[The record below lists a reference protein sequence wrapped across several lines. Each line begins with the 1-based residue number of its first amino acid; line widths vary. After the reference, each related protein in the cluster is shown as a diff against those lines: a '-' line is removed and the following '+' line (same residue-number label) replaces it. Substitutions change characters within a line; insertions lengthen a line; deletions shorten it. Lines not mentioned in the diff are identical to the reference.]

1 MAFVVNNTRGAVQ
14 PSMMAPPKRGVVFFL
29 VAILLAS
36 AVWPAVATRST
47 GQPAEAPI
55 PVLDV
60 AQLETQM
67 WRLVNHDRTSPKT
80 FAETK
85 GQARRVG
92 FPAGCGRAR
101 SL

>member
-14 PSMMAPPKRGVVFFL
+14 PSMMAPRKRGMVFFL
-29 VAILLAS
+29 VEILLAS
-36 AVWPAVATRST
+36 AVWPATPSA